1 LTPNVCS
8 ANVSVVPPWF
18 HPHIGERAECTA
30 TRSNEEIDMAAVM
43 YTVETTRRR
52 EGVLPGTVV
61 APRPR
66 PVASRR
72 SNRSVATYWRRRI
85 VAVGIVIG
93 TVVMA
98 AHAGAALGGSPLTTS
113 EPRPHLVTRVV
124 VMPGDTLWKIAGE
137 LDPTADRRAVV
148 DELVAAR
155 HTTDLH
161 PGETIT
167 WSR

>member
-1 LTPNVCS
+1 
-8 ANVSVVPPWF
+8 
-18 HPHIGERAECTA
+18 
-30 TRSNEEIDMAAVM
+30 MAAVM

-52 EGVLPGTVV
+52 EGVLPGTLA

-72 SNRSVATYWRRRI
+72 SNRSVATFWRRRI

-113 EPRPHLVTRVV
+113 GPRPHLVTHHLVTHV

-155 HTTDLH
+155 HTTALQ

-167 WSR
+167 WQSH